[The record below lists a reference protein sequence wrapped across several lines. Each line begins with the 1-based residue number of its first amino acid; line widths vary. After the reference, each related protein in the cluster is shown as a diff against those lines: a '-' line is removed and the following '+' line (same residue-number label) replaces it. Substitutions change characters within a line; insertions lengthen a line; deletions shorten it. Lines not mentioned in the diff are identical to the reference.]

1 MGRYLR
7 NSLAVVRQVPKNGGI
22 DFGRESTGIK
32 IYPMGTYYDF
42 LRQQLLQYKIVTF
55 LLDFFFF
62 AVTRSTRFAKR
73 NRFFTFFEIFL
84 DYP

>member
-32 IYPMGTYYDF
+32 IYPMGTYYVF
-42 LRQQLLQYKIVTF
+42 VYGYLCWFNKRH
-55 LLDFFFF
+55 FFVGIFF
-62 AVTRSTRFAKR
+62 GG
-73 NRFFTFFEIFL
+73 N
-84 DYP
+84 